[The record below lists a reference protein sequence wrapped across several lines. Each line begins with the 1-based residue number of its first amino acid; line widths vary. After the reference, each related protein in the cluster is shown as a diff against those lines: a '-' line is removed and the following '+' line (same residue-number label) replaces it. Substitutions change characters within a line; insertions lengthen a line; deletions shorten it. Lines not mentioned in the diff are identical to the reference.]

1 MLAPARGGSP
11 LSRDRGPTGT
21 QPVYRD
27 GRSEARNAQAGP
39 GVRWRGIYMNT
50 EPKKGA
56 FSADGHPDENQLLLA
71 LERELSPE
79 ETAQVEQHLGNCWS
93 CRARSSEMQSGILAF
108 VEYREK
114 RYLPSLEPPPHDFGG
129 FPGKLSRIAAEG
141 NTDGL
146 VLRIWR
152 SIWRF
157 ATSSN
162 QMKWVSATATIMVL
176 VIFWTQVLFNP
187 STVSASEFLARATAA
202 QNPATQGQDR
212 GRIARQK
219 VRITNGQQSVV
230 REFEWTV
237 GSPIPQTRWQM
248 KAEPS
253 KWNAPFTADGF
264 AAWRESVS
272 TRKDKVKRSG
282 DRWTLDTTAVDDPVK
297 EAWLVVRASDFHPL
311 EQHIRFADDRQLDFE
326 ELAFEISTPQRPDSG
341 SVAPAR
347 IAPNSATNTP
357 EVVSKPA
364 ADLNE
369 TELELRYAIFL
380 NQWDLGEDLLI
391 ARTPS
396 GVAISG
402 TASSGDRVASMQSI
416 LSALPNVQISV
427 TAPGAVDHPAASN
440 PPVPGKSA
448 PASSTPLL
456 KDTLDR
462 AFTSPDQRREFVD
475 HCLAASDTELSHAW
489 ALKKLVERYSEPEER
504 LLKTESQAKLREMLR
519 AHLKQLGDANAE
531 LDPLIEILPGSRAQ
545 KLDVPGSWRAS
556 ILALFAQVQ
565 QQDSLVARLVTG
577 TQANGQD
584 AAAASD
590 SFRSTH
596 EAIGALLGTLNSL
609 DVGSER
615 K

>member
-1 MLAPARGGSP
+1 
-11 LSRDRGPTGT
+11 
-21 QPVYRD
+21 
-27 GRSEARNAQAGP
+27 
-39 GVRWRGIYMNT
+39 MNT

-129 FPGKLSRIAAEG
+129 FPGQLSRIAAEG

-152 SIWRF
+152 SIWRI

-176 VIFWTQVLFNP
+176 VIFWTQVLLNP

-347 IAPNSATNTP
+347 IAPNSPTNTP

-402 TASSGDRVASMQSI
+402 TASSGDRAASMQSV
-416 LSALPNVQISV
+416 LSGFENVQISI
-427 TAPGAVDHPAASN
+427 TGPTTVDRPAASN
-440 PPVPGKSA
+440 RPVPGRSA

-456 KDTLDR
+456 KDALDR
-462 AFTSPDQRREFVD
+462 AFTSAEQRREFVD
-475 HCLAASDTELSHAW
+475 RCLNASDTELSHAW
-489 ALKKLVERYSEPEER
+489 AIKKLVDRYSESEER
-504 LLKTESQAKLREMLR
+504 LLKTESQDKLREILR
-519 AHLKQLGDANAE
+519 THLQELADANAG
-531 LDPLIEILPGSRAQ
+531 LDPLIELVPGSRAQ
-545 KLDVPGSWRAS
+545 KPDVPDNWRTS

-565 QQDSLVARLVTG
+565 QQDSLVASLVVG

-584 AAAASD
+584 AAAASA
-590 SFRSTH
+590 SLRSVH
-596 EAIGALLGTLNSL
+596 QMIGALLAGLNNSE
-609 DVGSER
+609 VGRQR